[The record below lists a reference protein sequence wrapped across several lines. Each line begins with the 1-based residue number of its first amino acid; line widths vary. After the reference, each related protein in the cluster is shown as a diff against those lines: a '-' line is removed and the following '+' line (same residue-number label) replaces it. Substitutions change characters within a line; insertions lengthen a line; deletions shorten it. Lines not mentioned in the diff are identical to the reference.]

1 MRFLNQFISRIPYW
15 AYLLVVLVV
24 VVNIIYLG
32 NLYRLRFIDVDYKFE
47 EGKCIISEKSAWGP
61 TTRAGLKA
69 GDIVLSI
76 DSIPISGLEQ
86 LFSILNNHVIGDT
99 LTYVVSRN
107 NNVYALTR
115 IISSYMQEAP
125 ALYYIKFLL
134 MMLFSIACLYVL
146 YKKPGDRTAV
156 IFFIYSQICS
166 VFHIA
171 YFLPWPNL
179 FTNFANI
186 LLYYSGFL
194 SGPVLI
200 HFILLFPQPS
210 IIYRKIRWLLVL
222 FYGTGFLIASLLV
235 IFYMLSIYHPSG
247 EFYLKLLNDI
257 NRIIVSWILFSFC
270 VSMAGAVYQFRTIK
284 NTVARNQLRM
294 VIIGSFFGYS
304 VPMAYAVF
312 YHYLFHLNF
321 LYPFIFYD
329 LAQGV
334 TIIIMII
341 CFLIALFRYR
351 IWNIEL
357 YIKKAVLY
365 LVATLV
371 ITLTYFLL
379 IFLVSQLTEGESDI
393 IRFVALAVSVIIFL
407 MLRDTLQ
414 QLINRFFHREAYDS
428 ATVVADFEEKLAGIY
443 RIDELK
449 SGISKGLD
457 DIFHFKSLVFNLKKE
472 ELTYVPAY
480 SLGQVQPLVEKEYN
494 ITPEMEQRLQKSR
507 VFSPA
512 ELDQKSSVPEMANGE
527 LVIPLLKENKP
538 FGFFLCGP
546 KKSELTYSM
555 QDIRVLSLIAKR
567 VIALFNTAGLY
578 QKDLDRQL
586 MLERERARISQ
597 DMHDDVGASLTR
609 ISILS
614 DLAKNKTEI
623 TDDTKQWLGQISD
636 TSRGVME
643 EMNQIIWA
651 LNPKNDTLEGLVAY
665 LRRFVYE
672 YLEPTTVN
680 CVFDLPETLPDKAL
694 NVEVRRNVYLVVR
707 EAMHNVIKHAGASK
721 VFVSM
726 RMNEHG
732 FRVKIKDN
740 GKGFDPTSPEFPGN
754 GLINMKKRMNDIEG
768 EFLIK
773 SKTGEGTVIELIVP
787 LK

>member
-1 MRFLNQFISRIPYW
+1 MWFVKQFISRIPYW
-15 AYLLVVLVV
+15 AFLLVTLAVF
-24 VVNIIYLG
+24 VNIVYLW
-32 NLYRLRFIDVDYKFE
+32 NLDRLIFVDVDYRLE
-47 EGKCIISEKSAWGP
+47 EGKCVIYEMSAWGP
-61 TTRAGLKA
+61 TARAGLKP
-69 GDIVLSI
+69 GDFVLFI
-76 DSIPISGLEQ
+76 DSVAISGPEQ
-86 LFSILNNHVIGDT
+86 SYSIEGSHAIGDT
-99 LTYVVSRN
+99 LTYIVSRN
-107 NNVYALTR
+107 NNEYAFTR
-115 IISSYMQEAP
+115 IITSYLQEAP
-125 ALYYIKFLL
+125 ALYYTKFLL
-134 MMLFSIACLYVL
+134 MMLFSIACLFVL

-186 LLYYSGFL
+186 LLYYSAYL
-194 SGPVLI
+194 SGPVLV

-210 IIYRKIRWLLVL
+210 LIYRKIRWLLVL
-222 FYGTGFLIASLLV
+222 FYGIGFLIASLFV
-235 IFYMLSIYHPSG
+235 VFYMLAIYHPSS
-247 EFYLKLLNDI
+247 EFFMKLLGDI
-257 NRIIVSWILFSFC
+257 NRSHVSWIFFTFC
-270 VSMAGAVYQFRTIK
+270 VSMAIAVYQFRTIK

-294 VIIGSFFGYS
+294 VIIGAFFGYS
-304 VPMAYAVF
+304 TPMSYAFF
-312 YHYLFHLNF
+312 YHYLLHLNF

-329 LAQGV
+329 LAQGI

-341 CFLIALFRYR
+341 CFLIALFRYK
-351 IWNIEL
+351 IWNIEI
-357 YIKKAVLY
+357 YIKKALFY
-365 LVATLV
+365 LGATIV
-371 ITLTYFLL
+371 ITLAYFLL

-393 IRFVALAVSVIIFL
+393 IRFLSMAVSVIIFL
-407 MLRDTLQ
+407 VLRDTLQ
-414 QLINRFFHREAYDS
+414 RLINRFFQREAYDS

-443 RIDELK
+443 RFEELK
-449 SGISKGLD
+449 SGIGKGLD

-472 ELTYVPAY
+472 ELTYEPAY
-480 SLGQVQPLVEKEYN
+480 SLGQVQTLVEKEY
-494 ITPEMEQRLQKSR
+494 IVTSEMERRLQKPQ

-512 ELDQKSSVPEMANGE
+512 ELDQKLSVPEMANGE
-527 LVIPLLKENKP
+527 LIVPLLKENKP
-538 FGFFLCGP
+538 YGFFLCGP
-546 KKSELTYSM
+546 KKSEKTYSM

-623 TDDTKQWLGQISD
+623 TGDARQWLGQISD

-665 LRRFVYE
+665 LRRFIYE
-672 YLEPTTVN
+672 YLEPTTAK
-680 CVFDLPETLPDKAL
+680 CTFELPESLPNKAL
-694 NVEVRRNVYLVVR
+694 SVEVRRNVYLVVR
-707 EAMHNVIKHAGASK
+707 EALHNVVKHAGASK
-721 VFVSM
+721 VIISM
-726 RMNEHG
+726 KMNEHG
-732 FRVKIKDN
+732 FRIMIRDD
-740 GKGFDPTSPEFPGN
+740 GKGFDHDSLEFPGN
-754 GLINMKKRMNDIEG
+754 GLINMKKRMNDIDG
-768 EFLIK
+768 GFLLQ
-773 SKTGEGTVIELIVP
+773 SKTGEGTLIELVVL